1 VNTIFLLM
9 AQYDGKAIVPV
20 EDVCRDYFS
29 HLDRVKF
36 LRKTR
41 SGALKIPVVAIEDSQ
56 KSAHGVHIQ
65 DLATYLDDRRKAA
78 LKGHERL
85 HA

>member
-1 VNTIFLLM
+1 MNTFFLLM
-9 AQYDGKAIVPV
+9 AQYEGKAIVPV

-36 LRKTR
+36 LRKVR
-41 SGALKIPVVAIEDSQ
+41 SGALKLPVVAIEDSQ
-56 KSAHGVHIQ
+56 KSAHGVHVQ
-65 DLATYLDDRRKAA
+65 DLAKYLDDRRREA
-78 LKGHERL
+78 LKTHDRL